1 MSKSLTEETYDAREQ
16 LYASI
21 GEVEPS
27 VMGHIISPSF
37 TGGPAWPTT
46 RQAFSIIRRNANTM
60 VITNGLADPFDDTEE
75 RNSGFNIEIYA
86 ETSEPVAPVDGDLK
100 ESAVFRLVYATA
112 KQAAH
117 SGQFVSLLEQYGV
130 VSMELYAE
138 DCGLQEYQNEN
149 GMVGVIIG
157 IEHPDFSN
165 KVTFPGG
172 EVVLASVQILTTTE
186 LEYLAANGTEGR
198 NNLHE
203 KFKSSGVHHLLS
215 PNRDSL
221 VSKQVKPAETVEE
234 TRPVAPPVEQA
245 KPWWK
250 FWKR

>member
-1 MSKSLTEETYDAREQ
+1 MSKSLIDETYDARDQ

-27 VMGHIISPSF
+27 VMAHIISPSF

-46 RQAFSIIRRNANTM
+46 RQASSIIRRNTNTM
-60 VITNGLADPFDDTEE
+60 VITNGLADPFENSEDV
-75 RNSGFNIEIYA
+75 NSGFNIEIYA

-100 ESAVFRLVYATA
+100 ESEVFRLVYAMA
-112 KQAAH
+112 QQVAH

-130 VSMELYAE
+130 VSMELHAE
-138 DCGLQEYQNEN
+138 DCGLQAYQNET
-149 GMVGVIIG
+149 GMVGIIIG

-172 EVVLASVQILTTTE
+172 EVVLASVQILTPVE
-186 LEYLAANGTEGR
+186 LAYVAEFGTEGR

-203 KFKSSGVHHLLS
+203 KFKSSGVHHVLS
-215 PNRDSL
+215 PNRESL
-221 VSKQVKPAETVEE
+221 VSKQVKPAETVKE
-234 TRPVAPPVEQA
+234 TRPVAPPVEQG

-250 FWKR
+250 FW